1 MGVLVCEEPVFGVHL
16 VLGRLV
22 PPISRINRRGR
33 YCAKHSKK
41 SAEITKTRIR
51 NFLKKTSKF
60 VCGQCYRLH
69 KINVMIIIHVPIIVV
84 IRVAAVSAS
93 ACEYQLR

>member
-16 VLGRLV
+16 VLERLV

-33 YCAKHSKK
+33 YS
-41 SAEITKTRIR
+41 
-51 NFLKKTSKF
+51 KKTSKF